1 MSQERTQ
8 IFRGDDA
15 PEMGIAET
23 ADVTPARRSQSPVDQ
38 RALSDNK
45 DGPQGERREMRDA
58 ERGAVEQRQV
68 NDADDGAI
76 EQRRADDAQDGAIE
90 QRRADDA
97 QDGPVEQR
105 RADDAQEGPAEQ
117 RRTDDADA
125 GPSVEHRMDD
135 AQGPS
140 DMREMRDA
148 EGVSEQRALNDAD
161 GLSELRQLHDH
172 KAALPAELGGKPEV
186 QLNFNDDEEPEPA
199 PEPVAVAPVKPA
211 FDPPSPKD
219 DADLTFKVERDA
231 TPWALSIHLEERIAS
246 LGLTT
251 AKVNEQLDALEA
263 STRRL
268 AKRVGK

>member
-1 MSQERTQ
+1 MSQEKTQ
-8 IFRGDDA
+8 IFRGDEA

-23 ADVTPARRSQSPVDQ
+23 AEATPARRPASPVDQ
-38 RALSDNK
+38 RALSDSK

-58 ERGAVEQRQV
+58 DQGAVEQRRM
-68 NDADDGAI
+68 NDAVDGPS
-76 EQRRADDAQDGAIE
+76 E

-97 QDGPVEQR
+97 QDGPSDQR
-105 RADDAQEGPAEQ
+105 RADDAAS
-117 RRTDDADA
+117 
-125 GPSVEHRMDD
+125 GPSVQHRMDD
-135 AQGPS
+135 AQGLS
-140 DMREMRDA
+140 DTREMRDA

-172 KAALPAELGGKPEV
+172 KAALPDQLAGKAEV
-186 QLNFNDDEEPEPA
+186 TLNFNDDE
-199 PEPVAVAPVKPA
+199 PEPVAAPPAPAPAKPVME
-211 FDPPSPKD
+211 PPSPKD
-219 DADLTFKVERDA
+219 DADLSFKVERDA

>member
-23 ADVTPARRSQSPVDQ
+23 ADVTPARRPQSPVDQ
-38 RALSDNK
+38 RALSDSK
-45 DGPQGERREMRDA
+45 DAPQGERREMRDA
-58 ERGAVEQRQV
+58 EHGEVEQRQV
-68 NDADDGAI
+68 NDA
-76 EQRRADDAQDGAIE
+76 QDGPVE

-105 RADDAQEGPAEQ
+105 RADDAQKGPAEQ
-117 RRTDDADA
+117 RRADDAA
-125 GPSVEHRMDD
+125 SGPSVQHRMDD

-140 DMREMRDA
+140 DTREMRDA

-172 KAALPAELGGKPEV
+172 KAALPDALAGKAEV
-186 QLNFNDDEEPEPA
+186 TLNFNDDEPEPIAA
-199 PEPVAVAPVKPA
+199 PPAPAPVKPVVE
-211 FDPPSPKD
+211 PPSPKD

-263 STRRL
+263 STKRL
-268 AKRVGK
+268 GKRVGK